1 MVIISII
8 YKCTIKG
15 QIKQV
20 IQKDIEEQWT
30 QYRALWDSPIDRG
43 PVTARAHNFN
53 PKSLANKRPWGIQ
66 SNALERSMPI
76 VPTLWLCT

>member
-8 YKCTIKG
+8 YKCIIKR

-43 PVTARAHNFN
+43 PVTACADNVN
-53 PKSLANKRPWGIQ
+53 PLHSI
-66 SNALERSMPI
+66 S
-76 VPTLWLCT
+76 

>member
-30 QYRALWDSPIDRG
+30 QYRALWTPLLIVAQSLLVPIILTLCMRFLRYVDINKHAFG
-43 PVTARAHNFN
+43 ATPYA
-53 PKSLANKRPWGIQ
+53 KSLASKRP
-66 SNALERSMPI
+66 
-76 VPTLWLCT
+76 

>member
-20 IQKDIEEQWT
+20 IQKDIEEQRT

-43 PVTARAHNFN
+43 LVTARSHNFN
-53 PKSLANKRPWGIQ
+53 PLHAIFKIFRYK
-66 SNALERSMPI
+66 
-76 VPTLWLCT
+76 

>member
-1 MVIISII
+1 MVIVSII
-8 YKCTIKG
+8 YKSTIKG

-30 QYRALWDSPIDRG
+30 QYRALWDSTVDRG

-53 PKSLANKRPWGIQ
+53 PLHAIFKICRYKQTCIWGNTICEKF
-66 SNALERSMPI
+66 S
-76 VPTLWLCT
+76 